1 MCIGG
6 WDWAGCSIFGSHVS
20 ITGMVNFFFFFFKAK
35 ELEGGVW
42 GGRFFFF
49 LGGERSLEIFQTVP
63 FCFQKNPSTCVNVLF
78 VPWPIV

>member
-1 MCIGG
+1 M
-6 WDWAGCSIFGSHVS
+6 GCGV
-20 ITGMVNFFFFFFKAK
+20 GVVVVFFCF
-35 ELEGGVW
+35 V
-42 GGRFFFF
+42 FF